1 MAVVTVPD
9 LSVDRS
15 GALAKASGGATG
27 SQPTQEI
34 EHRITT
40 LDSGVRVVTERM
52 PGVRSVAL
60 GFWIGTGSAAERDSE
75 AGISHLLEHMLF
87 RGTERFGSEEIDQI
101 FDAMGAE
108 INAGTDR
115 ETTTLYTRVLDRHL
129 ERAFDVMSDMLWRSR
144 LQELEAE
151 REVVLEEIAMYED
164 DPQDKVFDVLGEAVF
179 GEHPLGRAVI
189 GRAEVVRAVD
199 PEQLRA
205 FHAERYVPQNVVI
218 GAAGS
223 VDHDRLVELAIAA
236 GSERA
241 GQPSPEQQRGEP
253 DFERRVRFFAKDTEQ
268 YHFCLGGPGLARED
282 ERRFALRVLEGVLG
296 GTSSSRLFQE
306 VRERRGLAYSVF
318 CFSSLY
324 AHTGEVGLYVG
335 TRPENLAEAVR
346 TIATELER
354 FVEDPASAQ
363 ELDRSRENLKGRM
376 VLSLESTGARMSRL
390 GISVLNGLPILS
402 VDEVIERIDAVD
414 IAALRELASELFVAD
429 RLSVACVG
437 PEEEAFREALTP
449 LQGVA
454 ASAAKRIIST
464 APIAKFGAISTLARG
479 RPSAGRATDR
489 RSASSDAGSNPVVPT
504 TTCTP
509 ARTQLSALSKAVS
522 GRVKSTTTSAP
533 GRTSSSVVSSNGSA
547 RPTSSMSSAP
557 STAAQTVSPMRPAA
571 PATATRIIAPS
582 PHRP

>member
-1 MAVVTVPD
+1 MTVPE
-9 LSVDRS
+9 
-15 GALAKASGGATG
+15 A
-27 SQPTQEI
+27 

-40 LDSGVRVVTERM
+40 LDSGVRVVTERV
-52 PGVRSVAL
+52 PSVRSVAL
-60 GFWIGTGSAAERDSE
+60 GFWIGTGSAAEHQDQ

-144 LQELEAE
+144 LEELEAE

-164 DPQDKVFDVLGEAVF
+164 DPQDKVFDLLGEAVF

-189 GRAEVVRAVD
+189 GRAEVVRKVD
-199 PEQLRA
+199 SEQLRA
-205 FHAERYVPQNVVI
+205 FHGERYVPENVVI

-223 VDHDRLVELAIAA
+223 VDHERLVELAIAA
-236 GSERA
+236 GSAPAAGRVPTAGSAATATER
-241 GQPSPEQQRGEP
+241 PTSPLRSSPGEP

-268 YHFCLGGPGLARED
+268 YHFCLGGPGLARDD

-324 AHTGEVGLYVG
+324 ANAGEVGLYVG
-335 TRPENLAEAVR
+335 TRPENLTEALQ
-346 TIATELER
+346 TIADELER

-414 IAALRELASELFVAD
+414 VAALAELAGDLFVPG

-437 PEEEAFREALTP
+437 PDEEAFRAAIEP
-449 LQGVA
+449 LAGAGSLNGVA
-454 ASAAKRIIST
+454 DSGSP
-464 APIAKFGAISTLARG
+464 APIASDRASDRG
-479 RPSAGRATDR
+479 R
-489 RSASSDAGSNPVVPT
+489 
-504 TTCTP
+504 
-509 ARTQLSALSKAVS
+509 
-522 GRVKSTTTSAP
+522 
-533 GRTSSSVVSSNGSA
+533 
-547 RPTSSMSSAP
+547 
-557 STAAQTVSPMRPAA
+557 AA
-571 PATATRIIAPS
+571 
-582 PHRP
+582 